1 MTVEDS
7 FFLVPSLRQAKLGCF
22 ETASCARSSLN
33 TATAWFEVGASVSNR
48 YSVSGVSARSRM
60 NGLFLAASLVLELLV
75 ALEYVWSAR
84 GETCLISVGL
94 RRFPSIIARSAGPAR
109 FYFGPSAP
117 SLSSRRLPS
126 RGSWVAEAIDGKQS
140 LY

>member
-1 MTVEDS
+1 
-7 FFLVPSLRQAKLGCF
+7 
-22 ETASCARSSLN
+22 
-33 TATAWFEVGASVSNR
+33 
-48 YSVSGVSARSRM
+48 M

-84 GETCLISVGL
+84 GETCLICVGS
-94 RRFPSIIARSAGPAR
+94 RRFPSILARSAGPVR

-126 RGSWVAEAIDGKQS
+126 RGSCYALAKAIDGKQS
-140 LY
+140 LLKECVLDHGYLRFIVSRW